1 MPTFGSTSA
10 AITLSFDFDI
20 VYSSERIIN
29 NSFFSFQCSCVN
41 VCKLMETWIAA
52 HLSHS
57 GCVREGCCPGHM
69 SPATPVCPVGMLWC
83 PRGVRCHPHHA
94 LWTGTAGPLTMDK
107 GCAHMGPRGWS
118 SLCLEVDNLC
128 GHLCGPGH
136 VWGHITWRN
145 GPWTSGGAVTLSTKG
160 TTPTCWIFSA
170 ASLGCY
176 FPAITNNTAAAP
188 WCSFCHCWEGLSQVG
203 DTKASGYWGGCFPE
217 NQLHLSPWSPLK
229 FRMEVPKCFRSE
241 ITMVL
246 PTQHGVC
253 SSSSCSSNTSR
264 ERGAIR
270 WTTTCLQTTAE
281 KPQSRTSRLLFWV
294 AMPKYIKKRRSFKEY
309 L

>member
-41 VCKLMETWIAA
+41 VCKLMEIWIAA
-52 HLSHS
+52 HLSRS
-57 GCVREGCCPGHM
+57 GCVREGCCPSHM

-107 GCAHMGPRGWS
+107 GCAHMGPWGLS
-118 SLCLEVDNLC
+118 ALCLEVDNLC

-170 ASLGCY
+170 ASLGCC
-176 FPAITNNTAAAP
+176 FPAIRNNTAAKKKTTPTSIATCP
-188 WCSFCHCWEGLSQVG
+188 GVTDLWKPLSAMIEGASWSSGCVIFIILTACETVILILWGSSQVP
-203 DTKASGYWGGCFPE
+203 AS
-217 NQLHLSPWSPLK
+217 QLKMSC
-229 FRMEVPKCFRSE
+229 E
-241 ITMVL
+241 
-246 PTQHGVC
+246 
-253 SSSSCSSNTSR
+253 SS
-264 ERGAIR
+264 
-270 WTTTCLQTTAE
+270 
-281 KPQSRTSRLLFWV
+281 
-294 AMPKYIKKRRSFKEY
+294 
-309 L
+309 